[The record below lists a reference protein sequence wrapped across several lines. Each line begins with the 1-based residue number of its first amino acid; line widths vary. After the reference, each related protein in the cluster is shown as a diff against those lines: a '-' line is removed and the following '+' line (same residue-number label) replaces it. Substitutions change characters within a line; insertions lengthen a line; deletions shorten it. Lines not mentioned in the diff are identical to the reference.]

1 MSKEKPIL
9 FSTPM
14 VKAILEGRKTMTR
27 RIKKDQSDLS
37 NVLIGK
43 CPYEKGMRLWVKETF
58 FNDADF
64 EEQPIYVYKAD
75 NENYPRGSSGWKPSI
90 FMPRAASR
98 ITLEI
103 TNIRVERLQDIS
115 EEDSIKEGVET
126 ALVENYRMTKNYLT
140 NQFEL
145 YNPKKSFKTLWQSI
159 NGQES
164 WDVNPWVWAITFKQ
178 IKNK

>member
-9 FSTPM
+9 FSTQM

-37 NVLIGK
+37 NILIGK

-103 TNIRVERLQDIS
+103 TNIKVERLQDIT
-115 EEDSIKEGVET
+115 EQDALDEGVDC
-126 ALVENYRMTKNYLT
+126 APGWGLCQAR
-140 NQFEL
+140 
-145 YNPKKSFKTLWQSI
+145 FKQLWESI

-164 WDVNPWVWAITFKQ
+164 WDANPFVWAITFKQ
-178 IKNK
+178 IKN